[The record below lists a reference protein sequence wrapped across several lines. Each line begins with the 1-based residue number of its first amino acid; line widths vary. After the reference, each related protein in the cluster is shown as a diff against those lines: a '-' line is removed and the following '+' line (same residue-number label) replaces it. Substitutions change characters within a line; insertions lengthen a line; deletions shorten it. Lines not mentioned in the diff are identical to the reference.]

1 MSPHSPVGTELLVQP
16 GKMTPPT
23 PSHRALARWLVTT
36 EMEAEAEGALAAPE
50 AAERVFGKL
59 SKRLAQ
65 LITDVG
71 ADALVARAVHLS
83 LAAFPFLGGA
93 QIRRSGDS
101 LVLSLG
107 ESADGTESSQVAEG
121 FEAVLATLVALLV
134 SFIGE
139 DLTARILRDVWPEL
153 AMPQPVQPS
162 RTDTTNLEVNP

>member
-1 MSPHSPVGTELLVQP
+1 VQP
-16 GKMTPPT
+16 GNMTPPT

-36 EMEAEAEGALAAPE
+36 EIEGEAEGALAAPD

-71 ADALVARAVHLS
+71 ADALVARAVQLS
-83 LAAFPFLGGA
+83 LATFPFLSGA
-93 QIRRSGDS
+93 QIRRTGGS

-107 ESADGTESSQVAEG
+107 ASADGSDSSQIAEG

-139 DLTARILRDVWPEL
+139 DLTARVLQDVWPEL
-153 AMPQPVQPS
+153 AMLQAVQPGQY
-162 RTDTTNLEVNP
+162 DPTNLEVNP

>member
-1 MSPHSPVGTELLVQP
+1 LLVQA
-16 GKMTPPT
+16 GKVTPPS

-36 EMEAEAEGALAAPE
+36 EMEATEEPLAAPE

-59 SKRLAQ
+59 SQRLAR

-93 QIRRSGDS
+93 QIRRSDDS
-101 LVLSLG
+101 LIISLRKT
-107 ESADGTESSQVAEG
+107 ADRTESSQVAEG

-139 DLTARILRDVWPEL
+139 DLTARILREVWPEL
-153 AMPQPVQPS
+153 AMPQAVQPS
-162 RTDTTNLEVNP
+162 QNDPTNLEVNP

>member
-1 MSPHSPVGTELLVQP
+1 MLVQP

-36 EMEAEAEGALAAPE
+36 EIEAEAEGALAAPE

-59 SKRLAQ
+59 SQRLAR

-93 QIRRSGDS
+93 QIRRSDDS
-101 LVLSLG
+101 LIISLRKT
-107 ESADGTESSQVAEG
+107 ADRTESSQVAEG

-139 DLTARILRDVWPEL
+139 DLTARILREVWPEL
-153 AMPQPVQPS
+153 AMPQAVQPS
-162 RTDTTNLEVNP
+162 QNDPTNLEVNP

>member
-1 MSPHSPVGTELLVQP
+1 V
-16 GKMTPPT
+16 TPPS

-36 EMEAEAEGALAAPE
+36 EMEATEEPLAAPE

-59 SKRLAQ
+59 SKRLAR

-83 LAAFPFLGGA
+83 LAAFPLLGGA
-93 QIRRSGDS
+93 QIRRSDDS
-101 LVLSLG
+101 LIISLR
-107 ESADGTESSQVAEG
+107 ETADRTESSQVAEG

-139 DLTARILRDVWPEL
+139 DLTARILREVWPEL
-153 AMPQPVQPS
+153 AMPQAVQPS
-162 RTDTTNLEVNP
+162 QNDPTNLEVNP